1 MKGED
6 DIPIASYKEEHL
18 RGKELYREYLAQK
31 YGKRRMLFSGIH
43 FNFSFS
49 DALLEIGYE
58 QSELDSF
65 QEYKDKLYLELAKK
79 ITKYSWL
86 IVYLTAA
93 SPLMDGSFFEDGE
106 LGKTVFKNF
115 ASPRCSAIGYWN
127 EFEPVLAYDSLQ
139 SYVRSIEE
147 YIEQG
152 QLKSASEL
160 YYPVRLKPKGENSLE
175 NLKQSGINHIELR
188 MLDLNPLEPIGIAKA
203 DLEFLHR
210 LILYVLSLEDG
221 EFEVYEQVMAVQNEK
236 RAAQYDEESIWIE
249 TGWNTGDSVKLA
261 ALEILADME
270 AFFERIDSPESVE
283 VVQNQRQKI
292 TNPQK
297 RYATQV
303 IEKFQID
310 YVKQGVELAAR
321 YADEIDR

>member
-1 MKGED
+1 
-6 DIPIASYKEEHL
+6 
-18 RGKELYREYLAQK
+18 
-31 YGKRRMLFSGIH
+31 
-43 FNFSFS
+43 
-49 DALLEIGYE
+49 
-58 QSELDSF
+58 
-65 QEYKDKLYLELAKK
+65 
-79 ITKYSWL
+79 
-86 IVYLTAA
+86 
-93 SPLMDGSFFEDGE
+93 
-106 LGKTVFKNF
+106 
-115 ASPRCSAIGYWN
+115 
-127 EFEPVLAYDSLQ
+127 
-139 SYVRSIEE
+139 
-147 YIEQG
+147 
-152 QLKSASEL
+152 
-160 YYPVRLKPKGENSLE
+160 
-175 NLKQSGINHIELR
+175 
-188 MLDLNPLEPIGIAKA
+188 
-203 DLEFLHR
+203 
-210 LILYVLSLEDG
+210 LEDG

-249 TGWNTGDSVKLA
+249 TGWNTGDSVKPA